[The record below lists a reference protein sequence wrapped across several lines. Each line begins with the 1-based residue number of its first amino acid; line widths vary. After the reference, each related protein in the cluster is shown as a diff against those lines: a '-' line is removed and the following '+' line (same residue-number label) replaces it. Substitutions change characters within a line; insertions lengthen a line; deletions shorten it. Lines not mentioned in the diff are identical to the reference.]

1 MKTKRLAALLLTI
14 ILLMTGLASAAM
26 AYDPYYIIPDS
37 DTRKLTENELWQYTR
52 ETLRYIRNELLA
64 RHGYAF
70 SMDKFYDYFNAKP
83 WYVAGGYNT
92 ERKLSARE
100 WDNITL
106 VKKVEKEMDKQNT
119 KNSGGIDIQSI
130 IDYQNYVGGYG
141 NRLNYGN
148 ARGNGSGKAIG
159 TNSNNGYNN
168 NYNNGYNN
176 GYNNNYNNGYNN
188 GYNNNYNNGYNNNA
202 SGAVRPVPAQPH
214 FIYNEQFI
222 IPDSNIRKLTEGE
235 LWAYTRETL
244 RYIRNEILARHGY
257 SFGSTNKF
265 AQYFNPKLWYV
276 SGGYE
281 GASLSTLE
289 WNNIDLI
296 KEVERKMDALGTQ
309 NQGGLDITTII
320 FNQQNGTC
328 PGSYYYW

>member
-1 MKTKRLAALLLTI
+1 MKTKRFAALLLTI
-14 ILLMTGLASAAM
+14 ILLLTGLAPAAL

-37 DTRKLTENELWQYTR
+37 DTRKLTENELWKYTR

-83 WYVAGGYNT
+83 WYIAGGYNT
-92 ERKLSARE
+92 TRKLSARE

-106 VKKVEKEMDKQNT
+106 VKKVEKAMDKQKT
-119 KNSGGIDIQSI
+119 QNSGGIDIQDI
-130 IDYQNYVGGYG
+130 IAYQNSVGGFG

-148 ARGNGSGKAIG
+148 ARGNGSGKTVG
-159 TNSNNGYNN
+159 TNSFDYGYD
-168 NYNNGYNN
+168 YGYDYGNI
-176 GYNNNYNNGYNN
+176 
-188 GYNNNYNNGYNNNA
+188 
-202 SGAVRPVPAQPH
+202 SKPVPAQPY
-214 FIYNEQFI
+214 FIYNEQYI
-222 IPDSNIRKLTEGE
+222 IPDSNTRKLTEGE

-257 SFGSTNKF
+257 AFGSTNKF
-265 AQYFNPKLWYV
+265 AQYFNPKVWYT
-276 SGGYE
+276 SGGYQD
-281 GASLSTLE
+281 ATLSSLE

-296 KEVERKMDALGTQ
+296 KKVERTMDALGTQ

-328 PGSYYYW
+328 PGKYYW